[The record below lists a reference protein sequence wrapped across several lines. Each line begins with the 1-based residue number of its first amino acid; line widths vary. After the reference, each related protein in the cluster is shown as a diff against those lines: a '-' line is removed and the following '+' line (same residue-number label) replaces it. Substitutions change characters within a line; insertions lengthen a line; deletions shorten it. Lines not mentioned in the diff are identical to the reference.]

1 VRASILDIQ
10 PPIFLPDV
18 VAVAEEA
25 GYHRYWVTEHHGPSQ
40 SASPTLAIGLAAGIS
55 QRLRI
60 GMGGALLR
68 VHAPWRIAADVGLL
82 RAFFPGRID
91 VGVAGAVPPGG
102 VAEALGGPTADD
114 ATYRRRIEELARLLA
129 DPGMSCAALVE
140 DEPPPVW
147 LCGTSERSAR
157 TAGELGLAFAFHVY
171 LAPTIDGAAVG
182 RAYRDAFRPRAGQPE
197 PYFAIAGYGA
207 VDDEQPAGAHWD
219 QAMGDHATPTFAGSV
234 TACAETITALVERTA
249 ADEIF
254 LDCFAQTVE
263 SRVAALRGLAMA
275 LDLAG

>member
-1 VRASILDIQ
+1 MRASILDIQ

-25 GYHRYWVTEHHGPSQ
+25 GYRRYWVTEHHGPSQ

-68 VHAPWRIAADVGLL
+68 IHAPRRIAADVGLL

-91 VGVAGAVPPGG
+91 VGVAGAVPAGG
-102 VAEALGGPTADD
+102 VADALGGPAADD
-114 ATYRRRIEELARLLA
+114 ATYRQRIGELTALLS
-129 DPGMSCAALVE
+129 DPTMACAALVE

-157 TAGELGLAFAFHVY
+157 TAGELGLAFAFHTY
-171 LAPTIDGAAVG
+171 LAPTVDGAAVG
-182 RAYRDAFRPRAGQPE
+182 HAYRDAFRARPGQPE

-207 VDDEQPAGAHWD
+207 VDDELPAAAHWG
-219 QAMGDHATPTFAGSV
+219 QGMGDHAAPTFAGSAA
-234 TACAETITALVERTA
+234 ACADQIAALVARAE

-254 LDCFAQTVE
+254 LDCFARTIE
-263 SRVAALRGLAMA
+263 SRVSALRALAGALA
-275 LDLAG
+275 LDG